1 MASERPAEMNPAEVA
16 SAKARP
22 IEVKPDNQRLAQ
34 RWIRHLRT
42 ERDLSPHTLSNYSR
56 DVDKYL
62 GWLGNKPLADV
73 RTGDIE
79 DFLLQLRNDIGL
91 AASSTARILASV
103 RGLHSFGVQERELS
117 ADVSASVPVPAQA
130 DSIPKAMSVDEV
142 IRLIDACPNAEAATP
157 LNLRDRALV
166 EMLYSTGA
174 RITELLDLDIDD
186 LDAKNRWVKVRGK
199 GGKERIVPLGDPALE
214 AVDQYRVRGRET
226 LNKKGSPAL
235 FLNRSGNRMGR
246 QSGFKVVS
254 EAAERAGLG
263 HVSPHTLRHSFAT
276 HLLEGGADV
285 RVVQEL
291 LGHASVATTQ
301 IYTKVSP
308 QHLREIWATS
318 HPRT

>member
-1 MASERPAEMNPAEVA
+1 MAAAESTGN
-16 SAKARP
+16 KQ
-22 IEVKPDNQRLAQ
+22 NQKLVQ

-42 ERDLSPHTLSNYSR
+42 ERDLSPHTLSNYKR
-56 DVDKYL
+56 DVGKYVT
-62 GWLGNKPLADV
+62 WLGDKDLGDV
-73 RTGDIE
+73 TATDIE
-79 DFLLQLRNDIGL
+79 NYLVYVRGELGL
-91 AASSTARILASV
+91 AASSTARMLASV
-103 RGLHSFGVQERELS
+103 RGLHSFGFQERALPI
-117 ADVSASVPVPAQA
+117 DVAASVPAPARGA
-130 DSIPKAMSVDEV
+130 SIPKAMSVDDV
-142 IRLIDACPNAEAATP
+142 VSLIDACPNGDGAGP
-157 LNLRDRALV
+157 LQLRDRALV

-174 RITELLDLDIDD
+174 RITELLDLDVDD
-186 LDAKNRWVKVRGK
+186 WDAENQWVLVRGK
-199 GGKERIVPLGDPALE
+199 GGKERIVPLGTPALRALE
-214 AVDQYRVRGRET
+214 QYQVRGREA

-235 FLNRSGNRMGR
+235 FLNRSGARMGR

-254 EAAERAGLG
+254 EAAERAGVG
-263 HVSPHTLRHSFAT
+263 PVSPHTLRHSFAT

>member
-1 MASERPAEMNPAEVA
+1 MATAE
-16 SAKARP
+16 ST
-22 IEVKPDNQRLAQ
+22 DNEQNQKLVQ

-42 ERDLSPHTLSNYSR
+42 ERDLSPHTLSNYKR
-56 DVDKYL
+56 DVGKYVT
-62 GWLGNKPLADV
+62 WLGEKDLGDV
-73 RTGDIE
+73 TATDIE
-79 DFLLQLRNDIGL
+79 NYLVYVRGELGL
-91 AASSTARILASV
+91 AASSTARMLASV
-103 RGLHSFGVQERELS
+103 RGLHSFGFQERALPI
-117 ADVSASVPVPAQA
+117 DVAASVPVPARGA
-130 DSIPKAMSVDEV
+130 SIPKAMSVDDV
-142 IRLIDACPNAEAATP
+142 VRLIDACPNGDGAGP
-157 LNLRDRALV
+157 LQLRDRALV

-174 RITELLDLDIDD
+174 RITELLDLDVDD
-186 LDAKNRWVKVRGK
+186 WDAENQWVLVRGK
-199 GGKERIVPLGDPALE
+199 GGKERIVPLGTPALRALE
-214 AVDQYRVRGRET
+214 QYQVRGREA

-235 FLNRSGNRMGR
+235 FLNRSGARMGR

-254 EAAERAGLG
+254 EAAERAGVG
-263 HVSPHTLRHSFAT
+263 PVSPHTLRHSFAT

>member
-1 MASERPAEMNPAEVA
+1 VAAAESTGNEQ
-16 SAKARP
+16 
-22 IEVKPDNQRLAQ
+22 NQKLVQ

-42 ERDLSPHTLSNYSR
+42 ERDLSPHTLSSYKR
-56 DVDKYL
+56 DVGKYVT
-62 GWLGNKPLADV
+62 WLGDKDLGDV
-73 RTGDIE
+73 TATDIE
-79 DFLLQLRNDIGL
+79 NYLVYVRGELGL
-91 AASSTARILASV
+91 AASSTVRMLASV
-103 RGLHSFGVQERELS
+103 RGLHSFGFQERALPI
-117 ADVSASVPVPAQA
+117 DVAASVPAPARGA
-130 DSIPKAMSVDEV
+130 SIPKAMSVDDV
-142 IRLIDACPNAEAATP
+142 VSLIDACPNGDGAGP
-157 LNLRDRALV
+157 LQLRDRALV

-174 RITELLDLDIDD
+174 RITELLDLDVDD
-186 LDAKNRWVKVRGK
+186 WDAENQWVLVRGK
-199 GGKERIVPLGDPALE
+199 GGKERIVPLGTPALRALE
-214 AVDQYRVRGRET
+214 QYQVRGREA

-235 FLNRSGNRMGR
+235 FLNRSGARMGR

-254 EAAERAGLG
+254 EAAERAGVG
-263 HVSPHTLRHSFAT
+263 PVSPHTLRHSFAT

>member
-1 MASERPAEMNPAEVA
+1 MAAAESTGNEQ
-16 SAKARP
+16 
-22 IEVKPDNQRLAQ
+22 NQKLVQ

-42 ERDLSPHTLSNYSR
+42 ERDLSPHTLSNYKR
-56 DVDKYL
+56 DVGKYVT
-62 GWLGNKPLADV
+62 WLGDKDLGNVTA
-73 RTGDIE
+73 TDIE
-79 DFLLQLRNDIGL
+79 NYLVFVRGELGL
-91 AASSTARILASV
+91 AASSTARMLASV
-103 RGLHSFGVQERELS
+103 RGLHSFGFQERVLPI
-117 ADVSASVPVPAQA
+117 DVAASVPVPARGA
-130 DSIPKAMSVDEV
+130 SIPKAMSVDDV
-142 IRLIDACPNAEAATP
+142 VRLIDACPNGDGAGP
-157 LNLRDRALV
+157 LQLRDRALV

-174 RITELLDLDIDD
+174 RITELLDLDVDD
-186 LDAKNRWVKVRGK
+186 WDAENQWVLVRGK
-199 GGKERIVPLGDPALE
+199 AGKERIVPLGTPALRALE
-214 AVDQYRVRGRET
+214 QYQVRGREA

-235 FLNRSGNRMGR
+235 FLNRSGARMGR

-254 EAAERAGLG
+254 EAAERAGVG
-263 HVSPHTLRHSFAT
+263 PVSPHTLRHSFAT

>member
-1 MASERPAEMNPAEVA
+1 MAAAESTGNEQ
-16 SAKARP
+16 
-22 IEVKPDNQRLAQ
+22 NQKLVQ

-42 ERDLSPHTLSNYSR
+42 ERDLSPHTLSNYKR
-56 DVDKYL
+56 DVGKYVT
-62 GWLGNKPLADV
+62 WLGDKDLGDV
-73 RTGDIE
+73 TATDIE
-79 DFLLQLRNDIGL
+79 NYLVYVRGELGL
-91 AASSTARILASV
+91 AASSTARMLASV
-103 RGLHSFGVQERELS
+103 RGLHSFGFQERALPI
-117 ADVSASVPVPAQA
+117 DVAASVPAPARGA
-130 DSIPKAMSVDEV
+130 SIPKAMSVDDV
-142 IRLIDACPNAEAATP
+142 VRLIDACPNGDGAGP
-157 LNLRDRALV
+157 LQLRDRALV

-174 RITELLDLDIDD
+174 RITELLDLDVDD
-186 LDAKNRWVKVRGK
+186 WDAENQWVLVRGK
-199 GGKERIVPLGDPALE
+199 GSKERIVPLGTPALRALE
-214 AVDQYRVRGRET
+214 QYQVRGREA

-235 FLNRSGNRMGR
+235 FLNRSGARMGR

-254 EAAERAGLG
+254 EAAERAGVG
-263 HVSPHTLRHSFAT
+263 PVSPHTLRHSFAT

>member
-1 MASERPAEMNPAEVA
+1 MAAAESTGNEQ
-16 SAKARP
+16 
-22 IEVKPDNQRLAQ
+22 NQKLVQ

-42 ERDLSPHTLSNYSR
+42 ERDLSPHTLSSYKR
-56 DVDKYL
+56 DVGKYVT
-62 GWLGNKPLADV
+62 WLGDKDLGDV
-73 RTGDIE
+73 TATDIE
-79 DFLLQLRNDIGL
+79 NYLVYVRGELGL
-91 AASSTARILASV
+91 AASSTARMLASV
-103 RGLHSFGVQERELS
+103 RGLHSFGFQERALPI
-117 ADVSASVPVPAQA
+117 DVAASVPAPARGA
-130 DSIPKAMSVDEV
+130 SIPKAMSVDDV
-142 IRLIDACPNAEAATP
+142 VRLIDACPNGDGAGP
-157 LNLRDRALV
+157 LQLRDRALV

-174 RITELLDLDIDD
+174 RITELLDLDVDD
-186 LDAKNRWVKVRGK
+186 WDAENQWVLVRGK
-199 GGKERIVPLGDPALE
+199 GSKERIVPLGTPALRALE
-214 AVDQYRVRGRET
+214 QYQVRGREA

-235 FLNRSGNRMGR
+235 FLNRSGARMGR

-254 EAAERAGLG
+254 EAAERAGVG
-263 HVSPHTLRHSFAT
+263 PVSPHTLRHSFAT

>member
-1 MASERPAEMNPAEVA
+1 MATVESTGNEQ
-16 SAKARP
+16 
-22 IEVKPDNQRLAQ
+22 NQKLVQ

-42 ERDLSPHTLSNYSR
+42 ERDLSPHTLSNYKR
-56 DVDKYL
+56 DVGKYVT
-62 GWLGNKPLADV
+62 WLGDKDLGDV
-73 RTGDIE
+73 TATDIE
-79 DFLLQLRNDIGL
+79 NYLVYVRGELGL
-91 AASSTARILASV
+91 AASSTARMLASV
-103 RGLHSFGVQERELS
+103 RGLHSFGFQERALPI
-117 ADVSASVPVPAQA
+117 DVAASVPVPAHGA
-130 DSIPKAMSVDEV
+130 SIPKAMSVDDV
-142 IRLIDACPNAEAATP
+142 VRLIDACPNGDGAGP
-157 LNLRDRALV
+157 LQLRDRALV

-174 RITELLDLDIDD
+174 RITELLDLDVDD
-186 LDAKNRWVKVRGK
+186 WDAENQWVLVRGK
-199 GGKERIVPLGDPALE
+199 GGKERIVPLGTPALRALE
-214 AVDQYRVRGRET
+214 QYQVRGREA

-235 FLNRSGNRMGR
+235 FLNRSGARMGR

-254 EAAERAGLG
+254 EAAERAGVG
-263 HVSPHTLRHSFAT
+263 PVSPHTLRHSFAT

>member
-1 MASERPAEMNPAEVA
+1 
-16 SAKARP
+16 
-22 IEVKPDNQRLAQ
+22 
-34 RWIRHLRT
+34 
-42 ERDLSPHTLSNYSR
+42 
-56 DVDKYL
+56 
-62 GWLGNKPLADV
+62 
-73 RTGDIE
+73 
-79 DFLLQLRNDIGL
+79 
-91 AASSTARILASV
+91 
-103 RGLHSFGVQERELS
+103 
-117 ADVSASVPVPAQA
+117 
-130 DSIPKAMSVDEV
+130 
-142 IRLIDACPNAEAATP
+142 
-157 LNLRDRALV
+157 
-166 EMLYSTGA
+166 MLYSTGA

-285 RVVQEL
+285 RVVL
-291 LGHASVATTQ
+291 SLIH
-301 IYTKVSP
+301 I
-308 QHLREIWATS
+308 
-318 HPRT
+318 

>member
-1 MASERPAEMNPAEVA
+1 MATAESTGNEQ
-16 SAKARP
+16 
-22 IEVKPDNQRLAQ
+22 NQKLVQ

-42 ERDLSPHTLSNYSR
+42 ERDLSPHTLSNYKR
-56 DVDKYL
+56 DVGKYVT
-62 GWLGNKPLADV
+62 WLGDKDLGDV
-73 RTGDIE
+73 TATDIE
-79 DFLLQLRNDIGL
+79 NYLVYVRGELGL
-91 AASSTARILASV
+91 AASSTARMLASV
-103 RGLHSFGVQERELS
+103 RGLHSFGFQERALPI
-117 ADVSASVPVPAQA
+117 DVAASVPVPARGA
-130 DSIPKAMSVDEV
+130 SIPKAMSVDDV
-142 IRLIDACPNAEAATP
+142 VRLIDACPNGDGAGP
-157 LNLRDRALV
+157 LQLRDRALV

-174 RITELLDLDIDD
+174 RITELLDLDVDD
-186 LDAKNRWVKVRGK
+186 WDAENQWVLVRGK
-199 GGKERIVPLGDPALE
+199 GGKERIVPLGTPALRALE
-214 AVDQYRVRGRET
+214 QYQVRGREA

-235 FLNRSGNRMGR
+235 FLNRSGARMGR

-254 EAAERAGLG
+254 EAAERAGVG
-263 HVSPHTLRHSFAT
+263 PVSPHTLRHSFAT

>member
-1 MASERPAEMNPAEVA
+1 MAAAESTGNEQ
-16 SAKARP
+16 
-22 IEVKPDNQRLAQ
+22 NQKLVQ

-42 ERDLSPHTLSNYSR
+42 ERDLSPHTLSNYKR
-56 DVDKYL
+56 DVGKYVT
-62 GWLGNKPLADV
+62 WLGDKDLGDV
-73 RTGDIE
+73 TATDIE
-79 DFLLQLRNDIGL
+79 NYLVYVRGELGL
-91 AASSTARILASV
+91 AASSTARMLASV
-103 RGLHSFGVQERELS
+103 RGLHSFGFQERALPI
-117 ADVSASVPVPAQA
+117 DVAASVPAPARGA
-130 DSIPKAMSVDEV
+130 SIPKAMSVDDV
-142 IRLIDACPNAEAATP
+142 VRLIDACPNGDGAGP
-157 LNLRDRALV
+157 LQLRDRALV

-174 RITELLDLDIDD
+174 RITELLDLDVDD
-186 LDAKNRWVKVRGK
+186 WDAENQWVLVRGK
-199 GGKERIVPLGDPALE
+199 GGKERIVPLGTPALRALE
-214 AVDQYRVRGRET
+214 QYQVRGREA

-235 FLNRSGNRMGR
+235 FLNRSGARMGR

-254 EAAERAGLG
+254 EAAERAGVG
-263 HVSPHTLRHSFAT
+263 PVSPHTLRHSFAT

>member
-1 MASERPAEMNPAEVA
+1 MAAAESTGNEQ
-16 SAKARP
+16 
-22 IEVKPDNQRLAQ
+22 NQKLVQ

-42 ERDLSPHTLSNYSR
+42 ERDLSPHTLSNYKR
-56 DVDKYL
+56 DVGKYVT
-62 GWLGNKPLADV
+62 WLGDKDLGDV
-73 RTGDIE
+73 TATDIE
-79 DFLLQLRNDIGL
+79 NYLVYVRGELGL
-91 AASSTARILASV
+91 AARSTARMLASV
-103 RGLHSFGVQERELS
+103 RGLHSFGFQER
-117 ADVSASVPVPAQA
+117 ARPIDVAASVPAPARGA
-130 DSIPKAMSVDEV
+130 SIPKAMSVDDV
-142 IRLIDACPNAEAATP
+142 VRLIDACPNGDGAGP
-157 LNLRDRALV
+157 LQLRDRALV

-174 RITELLDLDIDD
+174 RITELLDLDVDD
-186 LDAKNRWVKVRGK
+186 WDAENQWVLVRGK
-199 GGKERIVPLGDPALE
+199 GSKERIVPLGTPALRALE
-214 AVDQYRVRGRET
+214 QYQVRGREA

-235 FLNRSGNRMGR
+235 FLNRSGARMGR

-254 EAAERAGLG
+254 EAAERAGVG
-263 HVSPHTLRHSFAT
+263 PVSPHTLRHSFAT

>member
-1 MASERPAEMNPAEVA
+1 MAAAESTGNEQ
-16 SAKARP
+16 
-22 IEVKPDNQRLAQ
+22 NQKLVQ

-42 ERDLSPHTLSNYSR
+42 ERDLSPHTLSSYKR
-56 DVDKYL
+56 DVGKYVT
-62 GWLGNKPLADV
+62 WLGDKDLGDV
-73 RTGDIE
+73 TATDIE
-79 DFLLQLRNDIGL
+79 NYLVYVRGELGL
-91 AASSTARILASV
+91 AASSTARMLASV
-103 RGLHSFGVQERELS
+103 RGLHSFGFQERALPI
-117 ADVSASVPVPAQA
+117 DVAASVPAPARGT
-130 DSIPKAMSVDEV
+130 SIPKAMSVDDV
-142 IRLIDACPNAEAATP
+142 VSLIDACPNGDGAGP
-157 LNLRDRALV
+157 LQLRDRALV

-174 RITELLDLDIDD
+174 RITELLDLDVDD
-186 LDAKNRWVKVRGK
+186 WDAENQWVLVRGK
-199 GGKERIVPLGDPALE
+199 GGKERIVPLGTPALRALE
-214 AVDQYRVRGRET
+214 QYQVRGREA

-235 FLNRSGNRMGR
+235 FLNRSGARMGR

-254 EAAERAGLG
+254 EAAERAGVG
-263 HVSPHTLRHSFAT
+263 PVSPHTLRHSFAT

>member
-1 MASERPAEMNPAEVA
+1 VAAAESTGNEQ
-16 SAKARP
+16 
-22 IEVKPDNQRLAQ
+22 NQKLVQ

-42 ERDLSPHTLSNYSR
+42 ERDLSPHTLSNYKR
-56 DVDKYL
+56 DVGKYVT
-62 GWLGNKPLADV
+62 WLGDKDLGDV
-73 RTGDIE
+73 TATDIE
-79 DFLLQLRNDIGL
+79 NYLVYVRGELGL
-91 AASSTARILASV
+91 AASSTARMLASV
-103 RGLHSFGVQERELS
+103 RGLHSFGFQERALPI
-117 ADVSASVPVPAQA
+117 DVAASVPAPARGA
-130 DSIPKAMSVDEV
+130 SIPKAMSVDDV
-142 IRLIDACPNAEAATP
+142 VSLIDACPNGDGAGP
-157 LNLRDRALV
+157 LQLRDRALV

-174 RITELLDLDIDD
+174 RITELLDLDVDD
-186 LDAKNRWVKVRGK
+186 WDAENQWVLVRGK
-199 GGKERIVPLGDPALE
+199 GGKERIVPLGTPALRALE
-214 AVDQYRVRGRET
+214 QYQVRGREA

-235 FLNRSGNRMGR
+235 FLNRSGARMGR

-254 EAAERAGLG
+254 EAAERAGVG
-263 HVSPHTLRHSFAT
+263 PVSPHTLRHSFAT

>member
-1 MASERPAEMNPAEVA
+1 MAAAESTGNEQ
-16 SAKARP
+16 
-22 IEVKPDNQRLAQ
+22 NQKLVQ

-42 ERDLSPHTLSNYSR
+42 ERDLSPHTLSNYKR
-56 DVDKYL
+56 DVGKYVT
-62 GWLGNKPLADV
+62 WLGDKDLGDV
-73 RTGDIE
+73 TATDIE
-79 DFLLQLRNDIGL
+79 NYLVYVRGELGL
-91 AASSTARILASV
+91 AASSTARMLASV
-103 RGLHSFGVQERELS
+103 RGLHSFGFQERALPI
-117 ADVSASVPVPAQA
+117 DVAASVPVPAHGA
-130 DSIPKAMSVDEV
+130 SIPKAMSVDDV
-142 IRLIDACPNAEAATP
+142 VRLIDACPNGDGAGP
-157 LNLRDRALV
+157 LQLRDRALV

-174 RITELLDLDIDD
+174 RITELLDLDVDD
-186 LDAKNRWVKVRGK
+186 WDAENQWVLVRGK
-199 GGKERIVPLGDPALE
+199 GGKERIVPLGTPALRALE
-214 AVDQYRVRGRET
+214 QYQVRGREA

-235 FLNRSGNRMGR
+235 FLNRSGARMGR

-254 EAAERAGLG
+254 EAAERAGVG
-263 HVSPHTLRHSFAT
+263 PVSPHTLRHSFAT

>member
-1 MASERPAEMNPAEVA
+1 MAAAESTGNEQ
-16 SAKARP
+16 
-22 IEVKPDNQRLAQ
+22 NQKLVQ

-42 ERDLSPHTLSNYSR
+42 ERDLSPHTLSSYKR
-56 DVDKYL
+56 DVGKYVT
-62 GWLGNKPLADV
+62 WLGDKDLGDV
-73 RTGDIE
+73 TATDIE
-79 DFLLQLRNDIGL
+79 NYLVYVRGELGL
-91 AASSTARILASV
+91 AASSTVRMLASV
-103 RGLHSFGVQERELS
+103 RGLHSFGFQERALPI
-117 ADVSASVPVPAQA
+117 DVAASVPAPARGA
-130 DSIPKAMSVDEV
+130 SIPKAMSVDDV
-142 IRLIDACPNAEAATP
+142 VSLIDACPNGDGAGP
-157 LNLRDRALV
+157 LQLRDRALV

-174 RITELLDLDIDD
+174 RITELLDLDVDD
-186 LDAKNRWVKVRGK
+186 WDAENQWVLVRGK
-199 GGKERIVPLGDPALE
+199 GGKERIVPLGTPALRALE
-214 AVDQYRVRGRET
+214 QYQVRGREA

-235 FLNRSGNRMGR
+235 FLNRSGARMGR

-254 EAAERAGLG
+254 EAAERAGVG
-263 HVSPHTLRHSFAT
+263 PVSPHTLRHSFAT

>member
-1 MASERPAEMNPAEVA
+1 MAAAESTGNEQ
-16 SAKARP
+16 
-22 IEVKPDNQRLAQ
+22 NQKLVQ

-42 ERDLSPHTLSNYSR
+42 ERDLSPHTLSSYKR
-56 DVDKYL
+56 DVGKYVT
-62 GWLGNKPLADV
+62 WLGDKDLGDV
-73 RTGDIE
+73 TATDIE
-79 DFLLQLRNDIGL
+79 NYLVYVRGELGL
-91 AASSTARILASV
+91 AASSTARMLASV
-103 RGLHSFGVQERELS
+103 RGLHSFGFQERALPI
-117 ADVSASVPVPAQA
+117 DVAASVPVPARGA
-130 DSIPKAMSVDEV
+130 SIPKAMSVDDV
-142 IRLIDACPNAEAATP
+142 VRLIDACPNGDGAGP
-157 LNLRDRALV
+157 LQLRDRALV

-174 RITELLDLDIDD
+174 RITELLDLDVDD
-186 LDAKNRWVKVRGK
+186 WDAENQWVLVRGK
-199 GGKERIVPLGDPALE
+199 GGKERIVPLGTPALRALE
-214 AVDQYRVRGRET
+214 QYQVRGREA

-235 FLNRSGNRMGR
+235 FLNRSGARMGR

-254 EAAERAGLG
+254 EAAERAGVG
-263 HVSPHTLRHSFAT
+263 PVSPHTLRHSFAT